1 MKMDRSN
8 WVDWAQILQRYK
20 LQQPAAVIL
29 EAAGPLTVLL
39 AQMVYLGQPLLGST
53 GPQSRWTALA
63 QLLEDREATR
73 SFAAYLREEGSL

>member
-1 MKMDRSN
+1 MMDRSP
-8 WVDWAQILQRYK
+8 WADWAHFLQRYRME
-20 LQQPAAVIL
+20 QPAAVLL

-63 QLLEDREATR
+63 HLLEDREAAR
-73 SFAAYLREEGSL
+73 SFAAYLREEGSR